1 MKPGQLECRGPL
13 VKNPFLIGDK
23 VYLRAFEPEDAPLA
37 VPWMNDQEVTRT
49 LAWFRP
55 ANLQTEEEF
64 IASSLKADDRVALAI
79 AVKESDRLI
88 GATGLEQIKWRE
100 RIACF
105 GIVIG
110 EKPAWGKGYG
120 TDATRL
126 MVKYGFETLN
136 LNRIWL
142 HAREDNTGGIRA
154 YEKAGFR
161 REGVLRQEVY
171 REGRYWDV
179 VAMAILRAD
188 WEGRL

>member
-1 MKPGQLECRGPL
+1 
-13 VKNPFLIGDK
+13 VKNPFLIGES
-23 VYLRAFEPEDAPLA
+23 VYLRAFEREDAPLA
-37 VPWMNDQEVTRT
+37 VAWMNDQEITET
-49 LAWFRP
+49 LAWYRP

-64 IASSLKADDRVALAI
+64 IASSLKGEDRIALAI

-88 GATGLEQIKWRE
+88 GSVGLEQIQWRE
-100 RIACF
+100 RSACF

-110 EKPAWGKGYG
+110 DKEEWGKGYG

-126 MVKYGFETLN
+126 MVKYGFGTLN

-142 HAREDNTGGIRA
+142 RAREDNGGGIRA

-171 REGRYWDV
+171 REGRYWDA

-188 WEGRL
+188 WDGRG

>member
-1 MKPGQLECRGPL
+1 M
-13 VKNPFLIGDK
+13 KNPFLIGES
-23 VYLRAFEPEDAPLA
+23 VYLRAFEREDAPLA
-37 VPWMNDQEVTRT
+37 VAWMNDQEITET
-49 LAWFRP
+49 LAWYRP

-64 IASSLKADDRVALAI
+64 IASSLKGDDRIALAI

-88 GATGLEQIKWRE
+88 GSVGLEQIQWRE
-100 RIACF
+100 RSACF

-110 EKPAWGKGYG
+110 DKEEWGKGYG

-126 MVKYGFETLN
+126 MVKYGFGTLN

-142 HAREDNTGGIRA
+142 HAREDNGGGIRA

-171 REGRYWDV
+171 REGRYWDA

-188 WEGRL
+188 WDGRG